1 MSTIKISQLAN
12 LPSISANTSNTLFV
26 GVDLPSDTTGK
37 FTATTLAQ
45 QLYANNVLVVGNYH
59 TVYPNAVGTFV
70 LSSNNYVQN
79 IYDESIGALDNDN
92 ILLDGDNFLVN
103 FYGGLLDD
111 LKSAKS
117 IKDNQ
122 LSFPS

>member
-1 MSTIKISQLAN
+1 MSLNTKIKTSQ
-12 LPSISANTSNTLFV
+12 SV
-26 GVDLPSDTTGK
+26 
-37 FTATTLAQ
+37 
-45 QLYANNVLVVGNYH
+45 LYANFVAKNLSICNFCVSSGNKIDKNCYCD
-59 TVYPNAVGTFV
+59 
-70 LSSNNYVQN
+70 NNYVQN